1 MTFIDDDKVDQPN
14 SYKSIMMKQCLL
26 SSKDEEVCLRK
37 CLCVKGTYS
46 CSVSASVE
54 VFSHRKCIQEAFLLE
69 MKGDLIL

>member
-54 VFSHRKCIQEAFLLE
+54 VFSHRVVT
-69 MKGDLIL
+69 GDEG